1 MHVTIPGATPTFPLC
16 FQKGFK
22 CFWDLWLL
30 GNSPF
35 LRKMLSPDEKQLR
48 DGVEPRNI
56 FTATLLLND

>member
-35 LRKMLSPDEKQLR
+35 LH
-48 DGVEPRNI
+48 
-56 FTATLLLND
+56 